1 MNSLNPVAS
10 SSKYVRLTKKS
21 LETHIYISYMDRF
34 NKEVMTQ
41 LYEAGLLSQNNEPV
55 NLDNHIREMNNQC
68 RKKRSKYI
76 EDIRRY

>member
-41 LYEAGLLSQNNEPV
+41 LYETGLLSQNNEPV

>member
-1 MNSLNPVAS
+1 MNSLNPVAN

-21 LETHIYISYMDRF
+21 LETHIYISYMDRL

-55 NLDNHIREMNNQC
+55 DLDNHLREMNNQC
-68 RKKRSKYI
+68 RKKRSKHI
-76 EDIRRY
+76 DDIRRY

>member
-1 MNSLNPVAS
+1 MNNLNPVKS
-10 SSKYVRLTKKS
+10 SSKYSRLTKKC

-55 NLDNHIREMNNQC
+55 DLNNHIREMNNQC
-68 RKKRSKYI
+68 RKNRPKYTD
-76 EDIRRY
+76 DIRRY